1 MAQRA
6 RGIQSIEVSG
16 RIMRALVDATEPM
29 MLKELAHLADLA
41 PAQCHAYLTSLK
53 HVGLVYQDPASGL
66 YRTGS
71 FALRLGI
78 GWLKSNPFASA
89 AIRELK
95 SLTDEFGVMSLLAV
109 WGVSGPTVVHMHAG
123 VTPTAMNIRQGTLFS
138 VTGTASG
145 RLFAA
150 FGAAK
155 DLEHPI
161 LTDLD
166 QSIRR
171 GYIGSVLTREDFEEK
186 LITTRAHGY
195 ATAEGSPIPGI
206 NAVAAPIF
214 DRTGAIQ
221 FAATLLG
228 PANELDVAEDAPAV
242 RRLVASAK
250 ELSGVF
256 DGARSSAPVA
266 EPRDSN
272 PKPASPRAKKTKA

>member
-16 RIMRALVDATEPM
+16 RILRALVDSSEPM
-29 MLKELAHLADLA
+29 MLKELARFAELA

-53 HVGLVYQDPASGL
+53 HVGLVYQEPVSGL

-78 GWLKSNPFASA
+78 GWLKSNPFAAA

-95 SLTDEFGVMSLLAV
+95 SLTDEFGVMSLLVV
-109 WGVSGPTVVHMHAG
+109 WGVSGPTVVHMNAG

-150 FGAAK
+150 FGDAP
-155 DLEHPI
+155 DLEQRI
-161 LTDLD
+161 MTDLD
-166 QSIRR
+166 QHIRR
-171 GYIGSVLTREDFEEK
+171 GFIGTVLTREDFDERLK
-186 LITTRAHGY
+186 ATRAHGY
-195 ATAEGSPIPGI
+195 ATAESTPIPGI

-214 DRTGAIQ
+214 DRTGTMR

-228 PANELDVAEDAPAV
+228 PMNELDVGEDALPV
-242 RRLVASAK
+242 RRLVAAAR

-256 DGARSSAPVA
+256 DGPPSAAIGAHPGKSDTKASESRA
-266 EPRDSN
+266 E
-272 PKPASPRAKKTKA
+272 KTKA